1 MRLYLNVIIIV
12 FIFVC
17 KLFYKYNMTI
27 QQHSCE
33 TVVWYNFDTKI
44 SEGKMWKKDE
54 DVQSVWH
61 YKNAFLD
68 LISNLLNYNKY
79 LNNTSAHKEN

>member
-1 MRLYLNVIIIV
+1 MNNTVFKFRVFFFTVTLQLPPYHTAKEIILVTHLCDKQLNVFICYDIIMRLYLNVIIIV

-33 TVVWYNFDTKI
+33 TVV
-44 SEGKMWKKDE
+44 
-54 DVQSVWH
+54 
-61 YKNAFLD
+61 
-68 LISNLLNYNKY
+68 
-79 LNNTSAHKEN
+79 

>member
-1 MRLYLNVIIIV
+1 
-12 FIFVC
+12 
-17 KLFYKYNMTI
+17 
-27 QQHSCE
+27 
-33 TVVWYNFDTKI
+33 
-44 SEGKMWKKDE
+44 MWKKDE